1 MKISE
6 MSKKQL
12 KEEYISVCELIDITG
27 CFGVNDLKWR
37 AALEVEIEKRGMIIT
52 NKVEVKNE

>member
-27 CFGVNDLKWR
+27 YLGVNDLKRR